1 MTNLELT
8 DHDKA
13 ALAAV
18 LRATIAAD
26 RYPLSPRVRQLRAIL
41 ERLEPPRTPR
51 HGATG
56 GAHNRLRVVELAC
69 REKSATQQA
78 VPYPI
83 STFWPGLSNAS
94 AKRPTILKP
103 KRR

>member
-51 HGATG
+51 HGCA
-56 GAHNRLRVVELAC
+56 
-69 REKSATQQA
+69 
-78 VPYPI
+78 
-83 STFWPGLSNAS
+83 
-94 AKRPTILKP
+94 
-103 KRR
+103 